1 MSVLRINGGRPLA
14 GRISVHGAKNSVL
27 PILAA
32 TLIHPGEMTIH
43 NCPDLRDVRS
53 AIKILT
59 ALGAKIKREKDKIVV
74 DAGTINCCNIADDLM
89 REMRSSVIFLGAML
103 SRCKSAVISYPGGCE
118 LGPRPI
124 DLHLSALKKLGI
136 SITEENGKIYCSV
149 ENLSGADI
157 HLPFP
162 SVGAT
167 ENIMIAAMF
176 AKGRTRI
183 TNPAREPEIE
193 DLQNFL
199 CAMGGKIT
207 GAGGHVIEI
216 EGVSKTFDCEHKVIP
231 DRIVAATY
239 LTAVAVSGGDVL
251 IENVEP
257 SQMNVMCEK
266 LSRSG
271 CLLYQG
277 ENYIRII
284 RKNPLYSMGEI
295 KTEPY
300 PGFPTDAQ
308 ALFAVLATQCDGQT
322 VVRENIF
329 ENRYQYVPELVKMG
343 ADIKTCGRVA
353 VINGGNCLN
362 GAAVKAPD
370 LRGGAALIVAALG
383 AQGESIIS
391 ELSHIDR
398 GYENI
403 EGCLSSI
410 GAQIVREV

>member
-1 MSVLRINGGRPLA
+1 MSVLRINGGRFLA

-32 TLIHPGEMTIH
+32 TLIHPGEMVIH

-59 ALGAKIKREKDKIVV
+59 ALGAKIKREKDKVIV
-74 DAGTINCCNIADDLM
+74 DASVINCCNISDDLM

-103 SRCKSAVISYPGGCE
+103 SRCKSAMISYPGGCE

-124 DLHLSALKKLGI
+124 DLHLSALEKLGV
-136 SITEENGKIYCSV
+136 SITEEKGKIYCCG
-149 ENLSGADI
+149 ENLCGTDVN
-157 HLPFP
+157 LPFP

-167 ENIMIAAMF
+167 ENIMLAATF

-183 TNPAREPEIE
+183 INPAREPEIV

-199 CAMGGKIT
+199 CTMGGKIT
-207 GAGGHVIEI
+207 GAGSGVIEI
-216 EGVSKTFDCEHKVIP
+216 EGISKTFDCEHWVIP

-239 LTAVAVSGGDVL
+239 LTAVATAGGDVL
-251 IENVEP
+251 VENICP
-257 SQMNVMCEK
+257 SHMETMCEK
-266 LSRSG
+266 LTLSG
-271 CLLYQG
+271 CLLYRG
-277 ENYIRII
+277 EDYIRII
-284 RKNPLYSMGEI
+284 RKNPLYPMGEI

-308 ALFAVLATQCDGQT
+308 ALFSALATQCDGQT

-329 ENRYQYVPELVKMG
+329 ENRYQYVPELLKMG
-343 ADIKTCGRVA
+343 ADIKICDRIA
-353 VINGGNCLN
+353 IINGGRRLN
-362 GAAVKAPD
+362 GAAVKAHD
-370 LRGGAALIVAALG
+370 LRGGAAMIVAALG
-383 AQGESIIS
+383 AQGESVIS
-391 ELSHIDR
+391 DLSHIDR

-403 EGCLSSI
+403 EGCLESI